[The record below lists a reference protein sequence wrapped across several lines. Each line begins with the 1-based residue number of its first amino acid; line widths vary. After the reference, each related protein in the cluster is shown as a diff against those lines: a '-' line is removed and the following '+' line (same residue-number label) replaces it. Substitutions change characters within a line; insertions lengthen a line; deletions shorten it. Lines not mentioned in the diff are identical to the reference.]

1 MIVAII
7 AGVLT
12 DPMAP
17 SSFGAWMNYASTNH
31 VGAVSFLFA
40 DFFLFFGV
48 AVLTIVQASQVLVLL
63 TSALSFLKISKF

>member
-17 SSFGAWMNYASTNH
+17 SSFGAWMNYAGTNH
-31 VGAVSFLFA
+31 IGAVSFLFA

-48 AVLTIVQASQVLVLL
+48 AVLTIVQASQVFFLL